1 MNFNVWNIKDMLS
14 MPSGSG
20 AIKSSNWNNNQTDY
34 SSLSDSQFLF
44 GSQFCPENSE
54 TLSAPLD
61 IGNHLRHPKQS
72 QQNSLDSEPSIFTKY
87 QTKPQ
92 LFGGDTKDG
101 GLFSLPLSVGKS
113 KGLLEQFEEKKKS
126 AKDKYDSET
135 VCSFIS
141 HVRETIHR
149 LQTSVEKS
157 EEHLSSRSQSILDSL
172 ETVAKTLQETV
183 RAQSDLV
190 LEAVQDKGST
200 EQTILEMQKRLEA
213 RQAEFVEMK
222 SNLKHLEVLVAQQSK
237 DFQQLCEQLG
247 QLNVPGVLADLKKF
261 ISVPRVHEHVK
272 DSTSQTS
279 PAPAQSFSFTRRE
292 KLASEEPVRWQAQPL
307 AAAWN
312 PSVGSLW
319 PREFGI
325 WGEGAKSDIHR
336 EEATLPAAG
345 LSKGN
350 KHVQDKEVQTNC
362 EQCALIKIEPENHD
376 PGILGHKVPGDRD
389 LVSQGDSQLIS
400 LDLNN
405 FAASIK
411 NSCRECQAKGMF
423 SRDPCGQ
430 SLVTE
435 PKGRTV
441 ERGKKGK
448 KQRPKK
454 AHRGRLLARKRKQT
468 PGKTSAVKSKNQGPE
483 PSVSDPQGPS
493 PGQQEPLQ
501 QPLRLRRSR
510 NPTKPVSPAMGG
522 AIMPSKAARAVQGRL
537 LRLGTLPSQ
546 HNSLLSSSPQADH
559 QMSWFS
565 DLSLRSSE
573 PPLCKEPRKNLFYD
587 LAFDSSDDGF

>member
-61 IGNHLRHPKQS
+61 IGTHLRHPKQS

-92 LFGGDTKDG
+92 LFGGDRTDG
-101 GLFSLPLSVGKS
+101 GLFPPPLSVGKS
-113 KGLLEQFEEKKKS
+113 KGLLEQFEEKKKL
-126 AKDKYDSET
+126 AKDKCDSET
-135 VCSFIS
+135 LCSFIS
-141 HVRETIHR
+141 RVRESIHR

-157 EEHLSSRSQSILDSL
+157 EEHLSSRSQTILDSL
-172 ETVAKTLQETV
+172 ETVAKTLQETSK
-183 RAQSDLV
+183 AQSDLV
-190 LEAVQDKGST
+190 LEAVQDKGSM
-200 EQTILEMQKRLEA
+200 EQTILEMQKRFEA

-222 SNLKHLEVLVAQQSK
+222 SNLKHLEVLVAQQNK
-237 DFQQLCEQLG
+237 DFQKLCEHLV
-247 QLNVPGVLADLKKF
+247 QLNVPSVLADLKKF
-261 ISVPRVHEHVK
+261 ISAPRVHEHVK
-272 DSTSQTS
+272 DSASQTS
-279 PAPAQSFSFTRRE
+279 PAPAQSLNFTRQE
-292 KLASEEPVRWQAQPL
+292 KSASEGPVMWQAQLLP
-307 AAAWN
+307 AAWN

-319 PREFGI
+319 PRESGV
-325 WGEGAKSDIHR
+325 WGKGGKSDILQ

-350 KHVQDKEVQTNC
+350 KHVQDKEVQTNSEHC
-362 EQCALIKIEPENHD
+362 VLTKIERKNH
-376 PGILGHKVPGDRD
+376 GLSILGHKVPGNRD
-389 LVSQGDSQLIS
+389 LVSQGASRLVS

-405 FAASIK
+405 FAASIE
-411 NSCRECQAKGMF
+411 NSCQEYHAKDVF
-423 SRDPCGQ
+423 SCDPRGQ
-430 SLVTE
+430 SLITE

-448 KQRPKK
+448 QWQPRK
-454 AHRGRLLARKRKQT
+454 AHKGRLLARKREQT
-468 PGKTSAVKSKNQGPE
+468 PSKTCAVLSKNQSPQPPVSVPKR
-483 PSVSDPQGPS
+483 PSLE
-493 PGQQEPLQ
+493 QQEPLQ
-501 QPLRLRRSR
+501 QPLCLLRSR
-510 NPTKPVSPAMGG
+510 SPAKPAGPTLGG
-522 AIMPSKAARAVQGRL
+522 AVMPSKTAKAVQGRL
-537 LRLGTLPSQ
+537 LQLRRLPSQ
-546 HNSLLSSSPQADH
+546 DNGLLSSSSQGDH

-565 DLSLRSSE
+565 NLNLRSSE
-573 PPLCKEPRKNLFYD
+573 SPLCKEPGKNLLYD